1 MKKITIMVVP
11 PGSSNIFKFQLNKY
25 LFAGLVALLL
35 FVAVY
40 TVWMMT
46 NFSSYVY
53 QKEKNKTLA
62 MRYEMLVKEREE
74 DKRKLE
80 KIRKDLADMEGV
92 LGKISDLVGVD
103 MVAEMPREEYD
114 DSDYETK
121 WIGDKLK
128 EYNYITRDS
137 FLRLSTPQFIPVD
150 GWISS
155 RFGKR
160 LSPFTNEQVFHA
172 AVDIV
177 APVGRKV
184 RSASDGVVINIKNDP
199 ALGKVL
205 YVYNR
210 WGFVSIYAHNDKIYR
225 NIGDSVKL
233 GEEIAEVGIT
243 GKTTGPHLHFQLEM
257 NNLPVDP
264 EYSGMRVANKTLL
277 R

>member
-1 MKKITIMVVP
+1 
-11 PGSSNIFKFQLNKY
+11 
-25 LFAGLVALLL
+25 
-35 FVAVY
+35 
-40 TVWMMT
+40 
-46 NFSSYVY
+46 
-53 QKEKNKTLA
+53 
-62 MRYEMLVKEREE
+62 
-74 DKRKLE
+74 
-80 KIRKDLADMEGV
+80 
-92 LGKISDLVGVD
+92 
-103 MVAEMPREEYD
+103 
-114 DSDYETK
+114 
-121 WIGDKLK
+121 
-128 EYNYITRDS
+128 
-137 FLRLSTPQFIPVD
+137 
-150 GWISS
+150 
-155 RFGKR
+155 
-160 LSPFTNEQVFHA
+160 
-172 AVDIV
+172 VDIV